1 MLWIELALSTATLLS
16 IWMIT
21 NRKRG
26 GVRCG
31 LGLQLI
37 WLYYWIFVTRQYGF
51 ILIDFGIVF
60 IYADRLIKNYKQ
72 KNLPGASC

>member
-1 MLWIELALSTATLLS
+1 MLSIELALSTATLLS

-26 GVRCG
+26 GIRCG

-37 WLYYWIFVTRQYGF
+37 WLYYWIFVTQQYGF
-51 ILIDFGIVF
+51 ILIDFGILF
-60 IYADRLIKNYKQ
+60 IYADKLIKNYKQ
-72 KNLPGASC
+72 KNLPGVSW

>member
-37 WLYYWIFVTRQYGF
+37 WLYYWIFVTQQYGF
-51 ILIDFGIVF
+51 ILIDFGILF

-72 KNLPGASC
+72 KNMADASW